1 MGSDAPRQP
10 QAATSGGQRNTS
22 AEAADDDHRRAD
34 LVIKAD
40 GIYSMAEAH
49 EAHARGFKAMAV
61 RDGRIV
67 ALAPEREGADAL
79 IGEGT
84 VVVDDPGL
92 TVLPTCDDTHT
103 HLLGAGDAVT
113 GVQVADARNLGE
125 FLDLIRRRA
134 AGTPTGAWIVTA
146 SNWHELRLAEK
157 RMPTRQELDSTA
169 PDNPV
174 LVKRGGHND
183 MVNSAALRL
192 AGVTADT
199 QAPEGGVI
207 EHDATGEPT
216 GRFEDSAIALVEQLL
231 PAPSFG
237 EQIEG
242 LRLASAAYAA
252 TGIGAVRDAAT
263 PSNQIALF
271 RAARDQDALAVRT
284 QAMVL
289 VGFEGPKPVM
299 SEFLGQLEADGIRPG
314 EGDEWLRVW
323 GLKFV
328 IDGGVENA
336 ALDQPYANQ
345 PGYRGELQWEP
356 DELAEAAG
364 EAVRNGW
371 KVGVHAWGDRA
382 VRATLDA
389 FETILKDQ
397 PGTSPG
403 MLVLEHAGLAR
414 PDQRTRAVRLGIPVT
429 VQYPL
434 LSGLSPALVEYW
446 GRERTADIFPL
457 REWLDKGAELSAGSD
472 YPKPG
477 KYDPMLAVWGMTT
490 RQSPVGVLGP
500 GHAITRYEAV
510 RLYTAD
516 AARFVGDGQ
525 VRGTLTPGKF
535 ADFAAYPADP
545 LACPVDEL
553 GRLEPVLT
561 VIAGRARHD
570 PHGLVPGSDA
580 PPATGTSS

>member
-1 MGSDAPRQP
+1 MSSKNLP
-10 QAATSGGQRNTS
+10 GGQILGTG
-22 AEAADDDHRRAD
+22 ADDDRRAD
-34 LVIKAD
+34 TVIKA
-40 GIYSMAEAH
+40 GIIYSMAETR
-49 EAHARGFKAMAV
+49 EADARSYRAMAV
-61 RDGRIV
+61 RNGRIV
-67 ALAPEREGADAL
+67 ALTAEPDGADDL
-79 IGEGT
+79 IGADT

-103 HLLGAGDAVT
+103 HLIGAGEAVND
-113 GVQVADARNLGE
+113 VQVADARTLGE

-134 AGTPTGAWIVTA
+134 TTTSAGQWIITA
-146 SNWHELRLAEK
+146 SNWHELQLAER
-157 RMPTRQELDSTA
+157 RMPTRQELDAAA

-183 MVNSAALRL
+183 LVNSAGLRL
-192 AGVTADT
+192 TGVTAAT
-199 QAPEGGVI
+199 SAPEGGVI

-231 PAPSFG
+231 PAPGFG

-242 LRLASAAYAA
+242 LRLASAGYAA

-263 PSNQIALF
+263 SPGQVALL
-271 RAARDQDALAVRT
+271 RATRDKDALAVRT

-289 VGFEGPKPVM
+289 VGFAGPKPVM
-299 SEFLGQLEADGIRPG
+299 SEFLDQLEADGTRPG

-356 DELAEAAG
+356 GELAETAG
-364 EAVRNGW
+364 RAVRNGW
-371 KVGVHAWGDRA
+371 KIGVHAWGDHA

-389 FETILKDQ
+389 FEAILTDQ
-397 PGTSPG
+397 PGTPPG
-403 MLVLEHAGLAR
+403 TLVLEHAGLAR
-414 PDQRTRAVRLGIPVT
+414 PDQRARAIALGIPVT

-457 REWLDKGAELSAGSD
+457 REWLDEGAALSAGSD
-472 YPKPG
+472 YPKPE
-477 KYDPMLAVWGMTT
+477 KYDPMRAVWGMTT
-490 RQSPVGVLGP
+490 RQSPVGALGP
-500 GHAITRYEAV
+500 GHAITRYEAI
-510 RLYTAD
+510 RLHTAD
-516 AARFVGDGQ
+516 AARFVGDGPI
-525 VRGTLTPGKF
+525 RGILAPGKL

-545 LACPVDEL
+545 FSCPDDQLAGL
-553 GRLEPVLT
+553 LPVLT
-561 VIAGRARHD
+561 IVGGRPRHD
-570 PHGLVPGSDA
+570 PRGLITRED
-580 PPATGTSS
+580 PPTV

>member
-1 MGSDAPRQP
+1 MGSDMTQEPHAAPPAGQP
-10 QAATSGGQRNTS
+10 TVGAGAR
-22 AEAADDDHRRAD
+22 DDDRQSAD
-34 LVIKAD
+34 IVIKAG
-40 GIYSMAEAH
+40 GIYSMAETR
-49 EAHARGFKAMAV
+49 EADARRFKAMAV

-67 ALAPEREGADAL
+67 ALAPGRDDADGL

-103 HLLGAGDAVT
+103 HLLGAGDAVND
-113 GVQVADARNLGE
+113 VQVAGARNLGE
-125 FLDLIRRRA
+125 FLDLIRARA
-134 AGTPTGAWIVTA
+134 ASTPDGQWIVTA
-146 SNWHELRLAEK
+146 SNWLELQLAEK
-157 RMPTRQELDSTA
+157 RMPTRQELDSAA

-183 MVNSAALRL
+183 LVNSMGLRL
-192 AGVTADT
+192 AGVTRDT

-207 EHDATGEPT
+207 EHDAAGEPT
-216 GRFEDSAIALVEQLL
+216 GRFEDSALALVEQLL
-231 PAPSFG
+231 PAPSFD
-237 EQIEG
+237 QQVEG
-242 LRLASAAYAA
+242 LRLASAGYAA

-263 PSNQIALF
+263 PSGDVALL
-271 RAARDQDALAVRT
+271 RAARDRDALAVRT
-284 QAMVL
+284 QAMVI
-289 VGFEGPKPVM
+289 VGFSGPKPVM
-299 SEFLGQLEADGIRPG
+299 SEFLDQLAADGTRPG

-345 PGYRGELQWEP
+345 PGYQGELQWEP

-364 EAVRNGW
+364 QAVRNGW

-389 FETILKDQ
+389 FEAILADQ

-403 MLVLEHAGLAR
+403 TLVLEHAGLAR
-414 PDQRTRAVRLGIPVT
+414 PDQRARAIRLGIPVT

-434 LSGLSPALVEYW
+434 LSGLSPALVESW
-446 GRERTADIFPL
+446 GQERTAEIFPL
-457 REWLDKGAELSAGSD
+457 REWLDEGAVLSAGSD
-472 YPKPG
+472 YPKPAP
-477 KYDPMLAVWGMTT
+477 YDPMPAVWGMTT

-510 RLYTAD
+510 RLHTVD
-516 AARFVGDGQ
+516 GARFVGDGQ
-525 VRGTLTPGKF
+525 VRGTLSPGKL

-545 LACPVDEL
+545 LTCTADVL
-553 GRLEPVLT
+553 AGLLPVLT
-561 VIAGRARHD
+561 VVGGRPRHD
-570 PHGLVPGSDA
+570 PNGLATPGGA
-580 PPATGTSS
+580 PGAETSS

>member
-1 MGSDAPRQP
+1 
-10 QAATSGGQRNTS
+10 
-22 AEAADDDHRRAD
+22 
-34 LVIKAD
+34 
-40 GIYSMAEAH
+40 MAETR
-49 EAHARGFKAMAV
+49 EADARRFKAMAI

-67 ALAPEREGADAL
+67 ALVPEPDGADDL
-79 IGEGT
+79 IGTRT
-84 VVVDDPGL
+84 VVVNDPGL

-103 HLLGAGDAVT
+103 HLIGAGDAVND
-113 GVQVADARNLGE
+113 VQVAGARRLDE

-134 AGTPTGAWIVTA
+134 ATTPDGQWVITA
-146 SNWHELRLAEK
+146 SNWHELQLAEQ
-157 RMPTRQELDSTA
+157 RMPTRQELDSAA

-183 MVNSAALRL
+183 LVNSAGLQL
-192 AGVTADT
+192 TGVTAST

-207 EHDATGEPT
+207 ERDATGEPT

-231 PAPSFG
+231 PAPSFD

-242 LRLASAAYAA
+242 LRLASAGYAA

-263 PSNQIALF
+263 GPGQVALL

-289 VGFEGPKPVM
+289 VGFAGPKPVM
-299 SEFLGQLEADGIRPG
+299 SEFLDQLETDGTRPG

-345 PGYRGELQWEP
+345 SGYRGQLQWEAG
-356 DELAEAAG
+356 ELADAAG
-364 EAVRNGW
+364 RAVRAGW
-371 KVGVHAWGDRA
+371 KVGVHAWGDWA

-389 FETILKDQ
+389 FEAILADQ
-397 PGTSPG
+397 PGTPPG
-403 MLVLEHAGLAR
+403 TLVLEHAGLAHA
-414 PDQRTRAVRLGIPVT
+414 DQRARAIRLGIPVT

-457 REWLDKGAELSAGSD
+457 REWLDEGAVLSAGSD
-472 YPKPG
+472 YPKPAP
-477 KYDPMLAVWGMTT
+477 YDPMAAVWGMTT
-490 RQSPVGVLGP
+490 RQSPVGLLGP

-510 RLYTAD
+510 RLHTAD

-525 VRGTLTPGKF
+525 IRGTLAPGKL

-545 LACPVDEL
+545 FTCPDDEL
-553 GRLEPVLT
+553 AGLLPVLT
-561 VIAGRARHD
+561 VVGGRPRHD
-570 PHGLVPGSDA
+570 PRGLATPGGT
-580 PPATGTSS
+580 PPGAASS

>member
-1 MGSDAPRQP
+1 
-10 QAATSGGQRNTS
+10 
-22 AEAADDDHRRAD
+22 
-34 LVIKAD
+34 
-40 GIYSMAEAH
+40 MAETR
-49 EAHARGFKAMAV
+49 EADARRFKAMAV

-67 ALAPEREGADAL
+67 ALAPGRDDADGL

-103 HLLGAGDAVT
+103 HLLGAGEAVND
-113 GVQVADARNLGE
+113 VQVATTRNLGD
-125 FLDLIRRRA
+125 FLDQIRRRA
-134 AGTPTGAWIVTA
+134 ASNPAGEWIVTA
-146 SNWHELRLAEK
+146 SNWHELQLAEK
-157 RMPTRQELDSTA
+157 RMPTRQELDSAA

-183 MVNSAALRL
+183 MVNSL
-192 AGVTADT
+192 A
-199 QAPEGGVI
+199 
-207 EHDATGEPT
+207 
-216 GRFEDSAIALVEQLL
+216 
-231 PAPSFG
+231 
-237 EQIEG
+237 

-263 PSNQIALF
+263 RPGDVALL
-271 RAARDQDALAVRT
+271 RTARDRDALAVRT
-284 QAMVL
+284 QMMVI

-299 SEFLGQLEADGIRPG
+299 TDFLDQLAAEGTRPG

-356 DELAEAAG
+356 GELAEAA
-364 EAVRNGW
+364 EQAVRYGW

-389 FETILKDQ
+389 FEAILADQ
-397 PGTSPG
+397 PGTPPG
-403 MLVLEHAGLAR
+403 TLVLEHAGLAR
-414 PDQRTRAVRLGIPVT
+414 PEQRARAVRLGIPVT

-457 REWLDKGAELSAGSD
+457 REWLDEGAALSAGSD

-500 GHAITRYEAV
+500 GHAITPYEAV
-510 RLYTAD
+510 RLYTAG
-516 AARFVGDGQ
+516 AARFVGDGE
-525 VRGTLTPGKF
+525 VRGILGPGRF

-545 LACPVDEL
+545 LSCPVDEL
-553 GRLEPVLT
+553 AGLEPVLT
-561 VIAGRARHD
+561 VIGGRTRYDPRGLTPGGDTLPGAG
-570 PHGLVPGSDA
+570 A
-580 PPATGTSS
+580 PS